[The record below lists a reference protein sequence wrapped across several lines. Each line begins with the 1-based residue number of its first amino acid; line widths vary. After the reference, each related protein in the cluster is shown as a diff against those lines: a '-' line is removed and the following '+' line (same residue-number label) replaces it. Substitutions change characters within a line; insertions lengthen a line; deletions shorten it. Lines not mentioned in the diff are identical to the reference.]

1 MTMSAS
7 SWAFRRASEKKKCSS
22 RSSGRTRPPD
32 NRMRAGGYLAV
43 SILAFTLTATP
54 PAAAADRAIARSC
67 YEQAQSLVQAAAYPE
82 AARLLE
88 GAIEF
93 DPGYSDAWYLL
104 SVIERRDPAGRA
116 CGIEA
121 LERAVRE
128 DSWDPAGPEAGAE
141 ASAVRQK
148 ARLELAAELLR
159 TGRLEEAVRHLRL
172 LEQDQTPEARVPV
185 LLARAFLEQGARAE
199 AGAAAEEGLKRFPG
213 EPELYRLAARALE
226 ARGRAEEARR
236 LLDNARKL
244 LPLQE
249 TLILERARL
258 EPDGG
263 RRLDLLRR
271 YRELKGDDPSAAVL
285 ALEVKALD
293 PQAAAGYLEFFLQH
307 GGDRRLEELIEAARL
322 LRPRADLQ
330 DRLRGSAR
338 GYSGPRWIDRNRDG
352 DWEERYEYREGAL
365 RSWVLDRD
373 QDGQPEARAEFLGGP
388 DDPVPVELSLR
399 RSGGEALLLRYGAYP
414 HLDAVSVSAG
424 GRPACAGGSSGSAPA
439 GGGAPAGAD
448 ARLEYRLV
456 PFRLSADLL
465 QIETPIVDSFP
476 SRVRF
481 QAPAAEALA
490 AGLDP
495 GALRL
500 HSYRVDEVGSGDGA
514 VRRTTTLLA
523 GLPVSLEEDSDGD
536 GRIDHRVQYRAGV
549 PWSGSRD
556 LEGDGV
562 YEVREEYAEGAL
574 VRILWDENGDGRP
587 EYAEQPGANGSR
599 SWDYDGDGLFDHT
612 EILTP
617 DGSRIQQARRKPSEG
632 RQQ

>member
-1 MTMSAS
+1 
-7 SWAFRRASEKKKCSS
+7 
-22 RSSGRTRPPD
+22 
-32 NRMRAGGYLAV
+32 MRAGGYLAV

-67 YEQAQSLVQAAAYPE
+67 YEQAQSLLQAAAFSE
-82 AARLLE
+82 AIRLLE
-88 GAIEF
+88 SAIEF

-104 SVIERRDPAGRA
+104 SVIERRDPAGRV

-128 DSWDPAGPEAGAE
+128 DSWDPAGPEDSAE
-141 ASAVRQK
+141 ASGVRQT

-172 LEQDQTPEARVPV
+172 LEPARTPEARVPA
-185 LLARAFLEQGARAE
+185 LLARAFLEQGAWAE
-199 AGAAAEEGLKRFPG
+199 AGAAAEEGLKRFPH

-226 ARGRAEEARR
+226 ARGRAGEARR
-236 LLDNARKL
+236 LLDNAGKL
-244 LPLQE
+244 LPKAEAL
-249 TLILERARL
+249 LLERARL
-258 EPDGG
+258 EPNGG
-263 RRLDLLRR
+263 RRLDLLRQ
-271 YRELKGDDPSAAVL
+271 YRELKGADPSAAIL
-285 ALEVKALD
+285 ALEAKALD
-293 PQAAAGYLEFFLQH
+293 PKAAADYLEFFLQH

-322 LRPRADLQ
+322 LRPRAALQ
-330 DRLRGSAR
+330 DRLRESAR

-365 RSWVLDRD
+365 QSWVLDRD

-388 DDPVPVELSLR
+388 VPTELSLR
-399 RSGGEALLLRYGAYP
+399 RGGGEELLLRYGTYP
-414 HLDAVSVSAG
+414 HLDAVSVSAE
-424 GRPACAGGSSGSAPA
+424 GRFSCTGGSGGPA
-439 GGGAPAGAD
+439 LPVAGAPAGD
-448 ARLEYRLV
+448 GARLEYRLV
-456 PFRLSADLL
+456 PFRLPADLL

-481 QAPAAEALA
+481 QAPSAEALA
-490 AGLDP
+490 AKLDP

-514 VRRTTTLLA
+514 IRRTTTLLN

-536 GRIDHRVQYRAGV
+536 GRIDHRVQYRAGA

-562 YEVREEYAEGAL
+562 YEVREEYAGGAL
-574 VRILWDENGDGRP
+574 VRILWDEDGDGRP

-599 SWDYDGDGLFDHT
+599 SWDYDGDGLFDRT
-612 EILTP
+612 ETLTP
-617 DGSRIQQARRKPSEG
+617 DGSRIQQTYRKPSEG